1 MKLSDD
7 EESEPLQRQQNGLR
21 KVGRRGR
28 PNLLPWLIAA
38 AGSAIIIGAVILPLS
53 SRYSLWMMLLPPS
66 AKTLRLSAAEAE
78 AMARR
83 HRFLFI
89 AGPHRGGTTLLWRLL
104 RLHPQVGA
112 FAERTDGDFSEG
124 AFLQSVMPTFGVGR
138 EREDC
143 LRAGVRRVGSPPARG
158 VGRYGFD
165 PGAHLTEASP
175 LASLASRDALLS
187 QWGYY
192 WGEAGLERPLLL
204 EKTPTNMLT
213 ARLLQSLFAPRTSF
227 LVVTRHP
234 LAVALAQHRIT
245 SCGGGGGGGGPP
257 EAVGEAVLHWALT
270 HTVLQRDLAAL
281 SSARVVRY
289 EDLAHA
295 PGRCLAAVGLRA
307 SRTPGPFLEAS
318 SCRPLPRRR
327 GRVARRTRL
336 RGRGRPR
343 PRRHPALDRR
353 SGGRGGRRR
362 HERKVRAAVL
372 RRPTRHRAGPA
383 VALPRRRG
391 APARRR
397 RARLAVRRGARR
409 AARVRVL
416 GGASRLRRG
425 GPRRWRGGRGAAAAG
440 EAARQPLLLPRA
452 GRRAGGR
459 RGAARRAAA
468 PVRWRWGHHYAR
480 ATYSSEIGLAGGA
493 IGVQSLRNVIK

>member
-270 HTVLQRDLAAL
+270 HTVLQRDLPAL

-318 SCRPLPRRR
+318 SSAGEAVDGGTNAKYERQYCDGQLATEQGRQSHC
-327 GRVARRTRL
+327 RVAGAL
-336 RGRGRPR
+336 QPAVAALGLQYDVERGGPLGFACSAERVDCG
-343 PRRHPALDRR
+343 AA
-353 SGGRGGRRR
+353 GRGGG
-362 HERKVRAAVL
+362 VAAE
-372 RRPTRHRAGPA
+372 
-383 VALPRRRG
+383 
-391 APARRR
+391 
-397 RARLAVRRGARR
+397 ARLLRERLLGSLSSYREPADEPAGGGVP
-409 AARVRVL
+409 L
-416 GGASRLRRG
+416 GG
-425 GPRRWRGGRGAAAAG
+425 
-440 EAARQPLLLPRA
+440 PLLLCA
-452 GRRAGGR
+452 GAGDTIMR
-459 RGAARRAAA
+459 ERHTA
-468 PVRWRWGHHYAR
+468 VRSA
-480 ATYSSEIGLAGGA
+480 
-493 IGVQSLRNVIK
+493 